1 MSKSAKIVGFIGCA
15 LLASTPAFSADIAA
29 RPFTKAVPTQVQ
41 TWTGAYIGGT
51 AGYGWGE
58 SNSTIS
64 PIDTQFIPFFQ
75 SQGAIPT
82 SLTPRL
88 KGFIGGGEVGYN
100 WQSGHWVTG
109 LEADF
114 SYSGLRG
121 DLSSY
126 APEIGAIPATLTSQS
141 AELAWLGTARARL
154 GYLAGP
160 DTLLFATG
168 GLAYGRVKVSTG
180 LEPQMTPLPCSTSV
194 ICSPGAASQTLVGW
208 TIGGGVETRIASRW
222 TAKIE
227 YLYFDLG
234 KISDTTQSV
243 SPAPFWNG
251 KPILGV
257 SSDITGN
264 IVRVGLNYQL

>member
-1 MSKSAKIVGFIGCA
+1 MSGSAKIVCFVGCA
-15 LLASTPAFSADIAA
+15 LMASTPAFSADIA
-29 RPFTKAVPTQVQ
+29 PLTKAAPMPVQ
-41 TWTGAYIGGT
+41 SWTGAYVGGI

-58 SNSTIS
+58 SASTIS
-64 PIDTQFIPFFQ
+64 PIDTVLVPFFQ

-82 SLTPRL
+82 SLHHRF
-88 KGFIGGGEVGYN
+88 KGFVGGGEVGTN
-100 WQSGHWVTG
+100 WQFGRWVTG

-121 DLSSY
+121 DVTNY
-126 APEIGAIPATLTSQS
+126 APQVGAVPETLTSLGTQLS
-141 AELAWLGTARARL
+141 WFGTARARM
-154 GYLAGP
+154 GYLATP
-160 DTLLFATG
+160 ETLFFATG

-180 LEPQMTPLPCSTSV
+180 LVPEPIFPCAMNA
-194 ICSPGAASQTLVGW
+194 ICSIGAASETLVGW
-208 TIGGGVETRIASRW
+208 TIGGGVETRIASGW

-234 KISDTTQSV
+234 KISDTAV
-243 SPAPFWNG
+243 NRFGAPVWRG
-251 KPILGV
+251 LPILGV